1 MTKTI
6 QREMVIPQARE
17 LVWQAITDSE
27 ALADW
32 MFPNDMEPRLGHRFT
47 FRVPPKPEVNFEGMS
62 VHCEVLEC
70 EPPSV
75 LAFSWV
81 AGGLADSR
89 VSFRLEPEGEGT
101 RLHFEHSGFDVS
113 QPWGEQAF
121 KGAAYGWANML
132 GALPAVVAALST
144 DRS

>member
-17 LVWQAITDSE
+17 QVWQAITDSE

-75 LAFSWV
+75 LTFSWV

-132 GALPAVVAALST
+132 GALPAVVARLST